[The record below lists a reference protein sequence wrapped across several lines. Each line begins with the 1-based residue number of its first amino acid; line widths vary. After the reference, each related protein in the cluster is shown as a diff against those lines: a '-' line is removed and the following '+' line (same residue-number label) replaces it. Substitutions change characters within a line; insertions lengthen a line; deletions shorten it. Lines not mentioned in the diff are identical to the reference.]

1 MFELFT
7 KIKSITTTEL
17 ATHLRNN
24 QTKEEVIDVR
34 EPYEYKKGHIRGA
47 INIPLGQVSG
57 ASLVPGKKYF
67 VICQSGM
74 RSKKASKILSK
85 MNYNVTNMTG
95 GMLSW
100 HGKVTRKD

>member
-1 MFELFT
+1 MFGLFT

-74 RSKKASKILSK
+74 RSKKACKVLSK
-85 MNYNVTNMTG
+85 MNYDVINISG
-95 GMLSW
+95 GMMAW
-100 HGKVTRKD
+100 QGKVTRKD

>member
-1 MFELFT
+1 MFGLFT

-57 ASLVPGKKYF
+57 ASLVSGKKYF

-74 RSKKASKILSK
+74 GSKNSSKILSK
-85 MNYNVTNMTG
+85 MNYNVTNVTG

>member
-1 MFELFT
+1 MFGLFT

-24 QTKEEVIDVR
+24 QTKEKVIDVR

-85 MNYNVTNMTG
+85 MNYNVTNVTG

>member
-1 MFELFT
+1 M
-7 KIKSITTTEL
+7 
-17 ATHLRNN
+17 
-24 QTKEEVIDVR
+24 
-34 EPYEYKKGHIRGA
+34 
-47 INIPLGQVSG
+47 PLGQVSG

-85 MNYNVTNMTG
+85 MNYNVTNVTG

>member
-1 MFELFT
+1 MFGLFT
-7 KIKSITTTEL
+7 KIKSITTEL

-74 RSKKASKILSK
+74 RSKKVSKILSK
-85 MNYNVTNMTG
+85 MNYNVTNVTG

>member
-1 MFELFT
+1 MFGLCT
-7 KIKSITTTEL
+7 QIKSITTTEL

-74 RSKKASKILSK
+74 RSKNASKILSK
-85 MNYNVTNMTG
+85 MNYNVTNVTG

>member
-1 MFELFT
+1 MFGLFT

-34 EPYEYKKGHIRGA
+34 EPDEYKKGHIRGA

-57 ASLVPGKKYF
+57 ASLVAGKKYF

-74 RSKKASKILSK
+74 RSKNASKILSK
-85 MNYNVTNMTG
+85 MNYNVTNVTG

>member
-1 MFELFT
+1 MFGLFT

-74 RSKKASKILSK
+74 GSKNASKILSK
-85 MNYNVTNMTG
+85 MNYNVTNVTG

>member
-1 MFELFT
+1 MFGLFT

-85 MNYNVTNMTG
+85 MNYDVTNVTG
-95 GMLSW
+95 GMISW
-100 HGKVTRKD
+100 HGKVTRKV